1 MMVKTFIICSLLS
14 FFLSLFLSVLTLLFG
29 LKLGLVDTPN
39 ERSSHKAIIP
49 RSGGIGIWV
58 AFILTG
64 LFFTQFQVF
73 TILAGIVGL
82 IGLLEDRFSISQKIR
97 LVLKLI
103 ISALVVSSF
112 LGIPTS
118 IISISLF
125 VFWIIFIAG
134 TANFY
139 NFMDGVDGIAGLT
152 GVVGCGFL
160 AFFSIYIVEK
170 PDVALFST
178 VISVGCIGFLFFN
191 FPKAKVFMGDVG
203 SIFLGFVFA
212 AFVIKLST
220 NLSIFLCLIMFMC
233 MFYADALVTILCRWK
248 RGENLI
254 MAHRSHLYQYICN
267 ELKIP
272 HWKVSLSY
280 ASTQFVFAVLAL
292 SAYKKGI
299 VWQIVVFVFF
309 VVMFLIIDRIIK
321 NIKPTTYICDV

>member
-1 MMVKTFIICSLLS
+1 MEKLFIFCALLS
-14 FFLSLFLSVLTLLFG
+14 FFLSLFFTALTSRFG
-29 LKLGLVDTPN
+29 LKLGLIDTPN
-39 ERSSHKAIIP
+39 ERSSHTAIIP

-64 LFFTQFQVF
+64 LLFTQFQIF
-73 TILAGIVGL
+73 AILAGIVGL
-82 IGLLEDRFSISQKIR
+82 IGFLEDRFSISQKIR

-103 ISALVVSSF
+103 ISALVVSLF
-112 LGIPTS
+112 LGMPTS
-118 IISISLF
+118 LTAVLLF
-125 VFWIIFIAG
+125 LFWLLFITG

-139 NFMDGVDGIAGLT
+139 NFMDGIDGIAGLT
-152 GVVGCGFL
+152 GFIGYGFM
-160 AFFSIYIVEK
+160 AVFSFFLVEK
-170 PDVALFST
+170 SGVAMIST
-178 VISVGCIGFLFFN
+178 ALSVGCLGFLPFN
-191 FPKAKVFMGDVG
+191 FPKARVFLGDVG
-203 SIFLGFVFA
+203 SVLLGFVFA
-212 AFVIKLST
+212 SFVIKLST
-220 NLSIFLCLIMFMC
+220 SISEFLCIIMFLC
-233 MFYADALVTILCRWK
+233 MFYADALLTIFCRWK

>member
-1 MMVKTFIICSLLS
+1 MAKSLILYSLLS
-14 FFLSLFLSVLTLLFG
+14 FLISLIFAGIVSRYGSKVG
-29 LKLGLVDTPN
+29 LIDAPN
-39 ERSSHKAIIP
+39 KRSSHTVPTPKG
-49 RSGGIGIWV
+49 GGIGLLL

-64 LFFTQFQVF
+64 VFVTQHQAF